1 MCSKSILYVH
11 DLSLLEAASI
21 CISFQTFSFKKEK
34 SRNTKETNWNYFKSE
49 DQEISLSTKE
59 NTLQTPVWHFEYRAR
74 QNKHAQW
81 IVNMAAPWGS
91 CCLLDQLF
99 PSKYYKQSDAVSK
112 VGEEEPSVSA
122 TIHAAKVKEATQVA
136 DTRKPEKKE
145 SSRNDGEKN
154 SKLQKRDVFLLQRK

>member
-1 MCSKSILYVH
+1 MACICLSI
-11 DLSLLEAASI
+11 
-21 CISFQTFSFKKEK
+21 QTFSSKKEK
-34 SRNTKETNWNYFKSE
+34 SRNTIETNWNYLKSV
-49 DQEISLSTKE
+49 DQEISFSTKE
-59 NTLQTPVWHFEYRAR
+59 NTPQTPVWHFEYRAR
-74 QNKHAQW
+74 QSKHAQW

-154 SKLQKRDVFLLQRK
+154 SKLQKREVFLLQRK